1 MCDWST
7 AESGEFA
14 PFCVCHMLS
23 LGALC
28 LVFCSLGMVRKF
40 HLWASC
46 DAVWLCTRPGPVPK
60 RHAAVLKMCMTKH
73 LLCLQFRGMRDACIS
88 KALPCTL
95 HFRVR
100 PNFRSE
106 SQTGAATPIRQRAT
120 VMTWT
125 AQICVKTRHSRVSEY
140 LVSFKKIHAQPPHHF
155 VDPEIDI
162 SFRTPLS
169 THTKLW

>member
-1 MCDWST
+1 MYDWST
-7 AESGEFA
+7 AESGELA

-28 LVFCSLGMVRKF
+28 LVFCPA
-40 HLWASC
+40 WAWS
-46 DAVWLCTRPGPVPK
+46 ASSTSGLRVMLPVWSCTRPVPK

-120 VMTWT
+120 AMTLT
-125 AQICVKTRHSRVSEY
+125 AQICVKARHSRVSEY
-140 LVSFKKIHAQPPHHF
+140 LVSFKNSHAQRPHHF
-155 VDPEIDI
+155 VDSEIDI
-162 SFRTPLS
+162 SFRTSLS